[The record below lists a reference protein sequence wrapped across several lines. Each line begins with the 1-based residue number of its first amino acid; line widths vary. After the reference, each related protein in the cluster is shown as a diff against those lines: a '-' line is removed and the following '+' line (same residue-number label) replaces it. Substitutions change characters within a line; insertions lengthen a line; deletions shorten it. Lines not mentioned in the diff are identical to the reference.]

1 LETTEA
7 AAAYSAIRRG
17 ACSSVG
23 RVRLGVRLG
32 VRVASR
38 GACSSGERI
47 AVRAAAPKEPAASRS
62 SQPIAR
68 QPMVSNLLRVR
79 AGVRVRGW
87 GHRVIGLG

>member
-1 LETTEA
+1 METTEA
-7 AAAYSAIRRG
+7 AAAYSAIR
-17 ACSSVG
+17 
-23 RVRLGVRLG
+23 
-32 VRVASR
+32 R

-47 AVRAAAPKEPAASRS
+47 AVRAAAPKEPAARRS